1 MNPPFPLSRLAV
13 LGTGLIGGS
22 VARAARRL
30 GLCRELAL
38 YSRGQ
43 EREAVNAAGIGTL
56 VSDDPEEVVQDAE
69 LVIVSL
75 PMAAMGPTLHAVR
88 NTLAPNA
95 IVTDTASVKLPAM
108 NLLREHLEGRARW
121 VGSHPMSGGERSGFA
136 YARPD
141 LFEGA
146 VSILTPPDPPDPEAV
161 ALVETFWLAL
171 GCRTLRLSA
180 LEHDRRVAAI
190 SHLPHLLA
198 AVLVHSVDSKA
209 LEVAGPGFRDAT
221 RIAAAPPEMWNEIL
235 LTNREEVLLALHSFL
250 ADLRKAATSL
260 EEGPGTALKTLL
272 TEASER
278 RRSFEKRPS

>member
-22 VARAARRL
+22 VARAARKL

-38 YSRGQ
+38 FSRGP
-43 EREAVNAAGIGTL
+43 EKAAVSAAEIATL
-56 VSDDPEEVVQDAE
+56 VSDDPAEVVRGAE

-75 PMAAMGPTLHAVR
+75 PMAAMGSILCAVR
-88 NTLAPNA
+88 DALAPSA
-95 IVTDTASVKLPAM
+95 VVTDTASVKVPAM
-108 NLLREHLEGRARW
+108 RLLREHLEGRARW

-146 VSILTPPDPPDPEAV
+146 VSILTPPEEDDKEAI

-171 GCRTLRLSA
+171 GCRTVQLPA

-198 AVLVHSVDSKA
+198 AVLVHSVGSEA
-209 LEVAGPGFRDAT
+209 LGVAGPGFRDAT

-235 LTNREEVLLALHSFL
+235 LANRESVLLSLRAFL
-250 ADLRKAATSL
+250 ADLQEAVACL
-260 EEGPGTALKTLL
+260 EDGSGTALRKLL

-278 RRSFEKRPS
+278 RLCFDKRPS